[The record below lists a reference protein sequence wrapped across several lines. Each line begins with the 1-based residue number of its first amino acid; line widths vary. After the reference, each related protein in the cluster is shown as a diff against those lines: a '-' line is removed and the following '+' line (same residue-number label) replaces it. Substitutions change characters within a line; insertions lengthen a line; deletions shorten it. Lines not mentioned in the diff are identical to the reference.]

1 MNQNSLGNTA
11 TPHCPGRKVLM
22 VLAAL
27 AAVAGVCALAGL
39 GGPSAQLQAATPA
52 AGGAPGAVTVFD
64 AAKAAAVGKWTSQ
77 PNPLV
82 AGGTYMSAGAEGVG
96 TSLEFPIEVDK
107 PTEIAVKPLWFS
119 HGDQRKARRFPD
131 TLPFFNVQQDWPIQ
145 GAWYDYNAPLTMPAP
160 VVSKPGP
167 DAIDVLGDHAY
178 FTAPAG
184 GKIGVVDLQ
193 TQKVVGSF
201 DVGGY
206 ASDLVAD
213 KDRNELLVADA
224 AHNLIVVFDAK
235 DGKKLAEIPVPALP
249 WSIALYQGKLFVAS
263 MAAKRIA
270 VVDVAARK
278 VTGGFD
284 LPVGP
289 QNVAVTAG
297 ANPQLIVRLLPMVT
311 DARTLKEVP
320 ADRLTYWPWNIFG
333 AEFIEGEKEALD
345 KAIVAYPKAKLKTFF
360 CGRRPTALVLDSG
373 PSLARYRA
381 RYPNPVPASKLFLVE
396 PDSKAITVV
405 PADGGKV
412 TQIALDE
419 TPTAMS
425 LYDLRLYVLC
435 KQAKKVLLVDVTN
448 DKVVDTVN
456 LPYVADEFFVGCL
469 APKTTSDEYIT
480 SSPVM
485 EHAIPGRIAVG
496 FHPLAFDPQTLALA
510 AAPDRPFLPLDRH
523 NKVSPQGGK
532 IKQLAV
538 DNLHTIQ
545 VDDNP
550 TAPAKPAGPPTP
562 RWIDTS
568 CVTDFH
574 VTGNPALLMPGDE
587 PGAVTLR
594 VDNGPEYDWEND
606 VWFTPDYRM
615 MLVRGTDEFDLW
627 NGVRFTLAPGKHVL
641 KVTARSR
648 YANLEGIQVKRTLAG
663 ALDVRFQP
671 LPEKAH
677 GGAEAAVPSYGG
689 TFGADEPMWFNVKI
703 TNKSDHPQDL
713 RCEWTMKNY
722 AGATASSGNYAFTVA
737 AGATVVQPMKSDLKE
752 PGRYTIR
759 MKISSPDGEHEVYH
773 RFVKLPKLDYPRL
786 IARAEDT
793 PQIQD
798 RLKKYATLFGRYRE
812 YLRRQSEKA
821 DFVPKVIR
829 GSWGQ
834 EMWKE
839 YPKWHALCLAFADAY
854 LEAAD
859 ARKYQAKLVPL
870 VGEPGG
876 YDAWQGNYE
885 FGDAHTIL
893 SDLMMS
899 GSDEAKKNRDK
910 FYGEPNNGALNSQ
923 QVGGTNLPDYLMS
936 IKDPLTEQNRAVLY
950 RAAMEMNNYDGYFGA
965 HAGSRGGN
973 WWHGT
978 SAMCHCPV
986 HSMTRTFL
994 WWRNFFGEKDFF
1006 ERTSIRGM
1014 LTLQSYAYPRFD
1026 THTYWDRS
1034 AFRETWDTTKN
1045 TEAMRWALSGLS
1057 RQPLEKTYYK
1067 EVFDCIDKLSG
1078 PMTDEA
1084 KEVDELLSKGCNV
1097 VIPMYLALGWVDP
1110 DLKAVQ
1116 WEEMPPSMIF
1126 DPEGAVCM
1134 KSGWDKNMTD
1144 IYFVSGIKDMSY
1156 RAIPNHFQIFK
1167 AGEMIAGMARV
1178 GDHGCPVP
1186 LYGNSVRVGEEERPF
1201 KGYLTT
1207 GWNYERMDERFVTD
1221 CFSTLGYTYM
1231 FRDWRLSGYR
1241 EEGTNWD
1248 GGGHGHS
1255 YPREVVMHSH
1265 TSHPFFSE
1273 GKILAYETSPEF
1285 DYVVGDATNSWA
1297 LDDVEEAYRQVLFV
1311 RPDVIIMY
1319 DRLALGDPPKSVKWP
1334 MMTVLNTANKAGNP
1348 TLTDNVFSSANGVA
1362 SVWGKALLPKG
1373 GKIKAT
1379 TCGIEGL
1386 PPNAVG
1392 YIEIQPPKKS
1402 RRAEFLVAMRVG
1414 LAQAQPLDCKLVETA
1429 GQAGIAFTYDSKSY
1443 TVLFNREGAVGGHI
1457 KIEENGETT
1466 TDRDLTQQVRD
1477 TYENWKGTG
1486 LFDKWMHEDR
1496 FKTYVTPEDRK
1507 RFGADK

>member
-1 MNQNSLGNTA
+1 
-11 TPHCPGRKVLM
+11 M
-22 VLAAL
+22 VLAAM
-27 AAVAGVCALAGL
+27 AAVAGVCAMAGL
-39 GGPSAQLQAATPA
+39 DGRAANAQSPAPAATPSPS
-52 AGGAPGAVTVFD
+52 GGASSAVTVFD
-64 AAKAAAVGKWTSQ
+64 ATKAAAVGKWTSR

-82 AGGTYMSAGAEGVG
+82 AGGKYMSAGAEGVG
-96 TSLEFPIEVDK
+96 TALEFPFDVDK
-107 PTEIAVKPLWFS
+107 PTQIAVKPLWFS

-131 TLPFFNVQQDWPIQ
+131 NLPFFNVQQVWPIQ
-145 GAWYDYNAPLTMPAP
+145 GSWYDFNAPLTMPAP

-167 DAIDVLGDHAY
+167 DAIDVLGTNAY

-184 GKIGVVDLQ
+184 GKVGVVDLQ
-193 TQKVVGSF
+193 TEKVIGSF

-213 KDRNELLVADA
+213 KDRNEILVADA
-224 AHNLIVVFDAK
+224 ARNLIVVFDAK

-249 WSIALYQGKLFVAS
+249 WSIALCQGKLFVAS

-278 VTGGFD
+278 VAGGID

-289 QNVAVTAG
+289 QNVAVTG
-297 ANPQLIVRLLPMVT
+297 GDHPQLIVRLLPMVA
-311 DARTLKEVP
+311 DAVTLKEVP
-320 ADRLTYWPWNIFG
+320 ADRLSYWPWNIFG

-360 CGRRPTALVLDSG
+360 CGRRPTGLVLDSG
-373 PSLARYRA
+373 PSLGRYRA

-405 PADGGKV
+405 PADGGKA
-412 TQIALDE
+412 TRIALDE
-419 TPTAMS
+419 TPADMS

-435 KQAKKVLLVDVTN
+435 KQAKKVLLIDVTN

-456 LPYVADEFFVGCL
+456 LPYVADEFYVGCL
-469 APKTTSDEYIT
+469 APRTTSDEYLT

-496 FHPLAFDPQTLALA
+496 FHPLAFDPQTLAAA
-510 AAPDRPFLPLDRH
+510 AAPSQPFLPLDRH
-523 NKVSPQGGK
+523 NKVATQGGK
-532 IKQLAV
+532 VRQLAV
-538 DNLHTIQ
+538 DDLHTIQ
-545 VDDNP
+545 VAD
-550 TAPAKPAGPPTP
+550 APAKPAGAGEPPPP

-568 CVTDFH
+568 SVTDFH
-574 VTGNPALLMPGDE
+574 VAGNPARLMPGDE

-594 VDNGPEYDWEND
+594 VDDGPECDWEND
-606 VWFTPDYRM
+606 VWFSPDYRS

-627 NGVRFTLAPGKHVL
+627 NGVRFALAPGKHVL

-648 YANLEGIQVKRTLAG
+648 YANLEGIQVKRTLAST
-663 ALDVRFQP
+663 LDVRFEP
-671 LPEKAH
+671 LPDKVH
-677 GGAEAAVPSYGG
+677 GGIEAAVPSYGG
-689 TFGADEPMWFNVKI
+689 TFGADEPVSFNVKLA
-703 TNKSDHPQDL
+703 NKTDRPLDL
-713 RCEWTMKNY
+713 SAAWTVRDYEGKTVLEGKDSFALA
-722 AGATASSGNYAFTVA
+722 AGATAARPLA
-737 AGATVVQPMKSDLKE
+737 LDLKE
-752 PGRYTIR
+752 CGRFTIC
-759 MKISSPDGEHEVYH
+759 MKLSSPDGEYEVYH
-773 RFVKLPKLDYPRL
+773 RFLKLPKLDYPRL
-786 IARAEDT
+786 IARAQDAG
-793 PQIQD
+793 PIQD
-798 RLKKYATLFGRYRE
+798 RVKRYATLFGRYRD
-812 YLRRQSEKA
+812 YLHRQSEKA
-821 DFVPKVIR
+821 DFLPKVIR

-854 LEAAD
+854 LEPAD
-859 ARKYQAKLVPL
+859 AKKYQAKLVPL

-899 GSDEAKKNRDK
+899 GSDEARKNRDK
-910 FYGEPNNGALNSQ
+910 FYGEPNTGVLNSRG
-923 QVGGTNLPDYLMS
+923 VEGGNLPDYLMG
-936 IKDPLTEQNRAVLY
+936 IKEPLTEQNRAVLF
-950 RAAMEMNNYDGYFGA
+950 RAAMEMNNYDKYFGA
-965 HAGSRGGN
+965 HAGNRGGN

-978 SAMCHCPV
+978 GAMCHCPI

-1006 ERTSIRGM
+1006 ERTSIRGV
-1014 LTLQSYAYPRFD
+1014 LTLQSYAYPHYD
-1026 THTYWDRS
+1026 THTFWDRS
-1034 AFRETWDTTKN
+1034 AFRETGDTTKN

-1067 EVFDCIDKLSG
+1067 EVFDCIDKLGG

-1110 DLKAVQ
+1110 DLQAVQ

-1144 IYFVSGIKDMSY
+1144 IYFVSGIKDISY

-1186 LYGNSVRVGEEERPF
+1186 LYGNTVRVGEEERAF

-1221 CFSTLGYTYM
+1221 CFSTLGYSYM

-1241 EEGTNWD
+1241 EEGTYWE

-1273 GKILAYETSPEF
+1273 GKVLAYETSPGF
-1285 DYVVGDATNSWA
+1285 DYVAGDATNSWA

-1311 RPDVIIMY
+1311 RPDVIVMY
-1319 DRLALGDPPKSVKWP
+1319 DRLALGDAPKSVRWP
-1334 MMTVLNTANKAGNP
+1334 MMTLLNTTNKTGNP
-1348 TLTDNVFSSANGVA
+1348 TLTDNVFTSANGVA

-1373 GKIKAT
+1373 GKVKAAT
-1379 TCGIEGL
+1379 AGVEGF

-1392 YIEIQPPKKS
+1392 YIEIQPPEKS
-1402 RRAEFLVAMRVG
+1402 RQVEFLVAMRVG
-1414 LAQAQPLDCKLVETA
+1414 LKEATPLDCKLVEEA
-1429 GQAGIAFTYDSKSY
+1429 GQSGIAFTYDSMSY
-1443 TVLFNREGAVGGHI
+1443 TVFFNREGAVGGHI
-1457 KIEENGETT
+1457 KIEDNGKTVI
-1466 TDRDLTQQVRD
+1466 DRPLAPQVRD
-1477 TYENWKGTG
+1477 TLENWKGAP

-1507 RFGADK
+1507 RFESDK

>member
-1 MNQNSLGNTA
+1 MNQNSLRNTA
-11 TPHCPGRKVLM
+11 TCHCPGRKLLM
-22 VLAAL
+22 ALAAL
-27 AAVAGVCALAGL
+27 VAVAGVCALAGL
-39 GGPSAQLQAATPA
+39 GGHAAQAQSSAASGSQ
-52 AGGAPGAVTVFD
+52 GAVTTLE
-64 AAKAAAVGKWTSQ
+64 AAKAAATGKWTCQ

-82 AGGTYMSAGAEGVG
+82 PGGKYMSAGAEGVG
-96 TSLEFPIEVDK
+96 TSLEFPIDVDK
-107 PTEIAVKPLWFS
+107 PTEIAVTPLWFS
-119 HGDQRKARRFPD
+119 HGDQRRAGRFPD
-131 TLPFFNVQQDWPIQ
+131 TVPFFHVQQDWPLQ
-145 GAWYDYNAPLTMPAP
+145 GSWYDYNAPLTMPAP
-160 VVSKPGP
+160 VTAKPGP
-167 DAIDVLGDHAY
+167 DAIDVMGGHAY
-178 FTAPAG
+178 FTAPAR
-184 GKIGVVDLQ
+184 GKVGVVDLQ

-213 KDRNELLVADA
+213 KDRNEILVADA
-224 AHNLIVVFDAK
+224 ARNLIVVFDAK

-249 WSIALYQGKLFVAS
+249 WSIALHQGKLFVAS
-263 MAAKRIA
+263 MAAKKIA
-270 VVDVAARK
+270 VVDVAGRK
-278 VTGGFD
+278 VTGGID

-289 QNVAVTAG
+289 QNVAVTPG
-297 ANPQLIVRLLPMVT
+297 ENPQLIVRLLPLVT

-320 ADRLTYWPWNIFG
+320 ADRLTYWPWNLFG
-333 AEFIEGEKEALD
+333 ADLIEGEKEALD
-345 KAIVAYPKAKLKTFF
+345 KALVAYPKAKLKAFF
-360 CGRRPTALVLDSG
+360 CGRRPTAFVLDSG
-373 PSLARYRA
+373 PSLGRYRA
-381 RYPNPVPASKLFLVE
+381 RYPNPIPASKLFLVE

-405 PADGGKV
+405 RADGGKA
-412 TQIALDE
+412 TTIALDE
-419 TPTAMS
+419 TPAAMS
-425 LYDLRLYVLC
+425 LYDLQLYVLC
-435 KQAKKVLLVDVTN
+435 KQAKKILLIDVVQ
-448 DKVVDTVN
+448 DKVVQTVN
-456 LPYVADEFFVGCL
+456 LPYIADEFYVGCL
-469 APKTTSDEYIT
+469 APKTTSIEYFT

-485 EHAIPGRIAVG
+485 EGATPGRIAVG
-496 FHPLAFDPQTLALA
+496 FHPLAFDPQTLAAA

-523 NKVSPQGGK
+523 NKVAPQGGT
-532 IKQLAV
+532 IKRLAV

-545 VDDNP
+545 VDLTTP
-550 TAPAKPAGPPTP
+550 APAKAGELPAP

-574 VTGNPALLMPGDE
+574 VAGNPALLMPGDE

-594 VDNGPEYDWEND
+594 VDNGPECDWEND

-615 MLVRGTDEFDLW
+615 MLVRGTDEFNLW
-627 NGVRFTLAPGKHVL
+627 NGVRFTLAPGKHML
-641 KVTARSR
+641 KVTAHSR
-648 YANLEGIQVKRTLAG
+648 YANLEGIQVKRTLAST
-663 ALDVRFQP
+663 LDVRFLP
-671 LPEKAH
+671 LPEGVH
-677 GGAEAAVPSYGG
+677 GKISLPSYGG
-689 TFGADEPMWFNVKI
+689 TFGADEPVSFSVKL
-703 TNKSDHPQDL
+703 TNKSDRPQDL
-713 RCEWTMKNY
+713 RCEWTLKNY
-722 AGATASSGNYAFTVA
+722 TGATASVGKFAFTVA
-737 AGATVVQPMKSDLKE
+737 AGATVVQPMESLIKE
-752 PGRYTIR
+752 SGRYTIC
-759 MKISSPDGEHEVYH
+759 MKISSPDGEHEVYQ
-773 RFVKLPKLDYPRL
+773 RFLKLPKLEYPRL
-786 IARAEDT
+786 IARAQDT

-798 RLKKYATLFGRYRE
+798 RVKKYATLFGRYRD
-812 YLRRQSEKA
+812 YLRRQNDKA

-839 YPKWHALCLAFADAY
+839 YPKWHALCLGFADLF
-854 LEAAD
+854 LEPAD
-859 ARKYQAKLVPL
+859 ARKYQKKLLPL
-870 VGEPGG
+870 INQPGG

-893 SDLMMS
+893 SDLMIS
-899 GSDEAKKNRDK
+899 VSDEARKNRDK
-910 FYGEPNNGALNSQ
+910 FYGEPNTGALNSQ

-936 IKDPLTEQNRAVLY
+936 IKDPLTEQNRVVLF
-950 RAAMEMNNYDGYFGA
+950 RAAMEMNNYDLYFGT

-1014 LTLQSYAYPRFD
+1014 LTLQSYAYPRYD

-1045 TEAMRWALSGLS
+1045 SEPMRWALSGLS

-1078 PMTDEA
+1078 AMTDEA

-1110 DLKAVQ
+1110 DLKAVA

-1156 RAIPNHFQIFK
+1156 RAIPNHFQVFK
-1167 AGEMIAGMARV
+1167 AGEMIAGMSRV

-1186 LYGNSVRVGEEERPF
+1186 LYGNSVRVGEDERF
-1201 KGYLTT
+1201 KGYLST
-1207 GWNYERMDERFVTD
+1207 GWNYQRMDERFITD
-1221 CFSTLGYTYM
+1221 CFSSLGYSYM

-1241 EEGTNWD
+1241 QEGTAWE

-1273 GKILAYETSPEF
+1273 GKILAYETSPGF

-1297 LDDVEEAYRQVLFV
+1297 TDEVDEAYRQVLFV

-1319 DRLALGDPPKSVKWP
+1319 DRLAMGDPPKNVKWP
-1334 MMTVLNTANKAGNP
+1334 MMTVRNTASPKNNP
-1348 TLTDNVFSSANGVA
+1348 TLTGDVFTSGNGVA
-1362 SVWGKALLPKG
+1362 SIWGKALLPQG
-1373 GKIKAT
+1373 GKINAT
-1379 TCGIEGL
+1379 AVGIEGMT
-1386 PPNAVG
+1386 PNVVG
-1392 YIEIQPPKKS
+1392 YIEIQPPEKS

-1414 LAQAQPLDCKLVETA
+1414 LAQPEPLDCKLVEEA
-1429 GQAGIAFTYDSKSY
+1429 GQSGITFTYDNKSY

-1457 KIEENGETT
+1457 KIEENGKTVI
-1466 TDRDLTQQVRD
+1466 DRDFVQQVRD
-1477 TYENWKGTG
+1477 TYENWKGTP
-1486 LFDKWMHEDR
+1486 LFDQWMHEDR

-1507 RFGADK
+1507 RFGTDK